1 MADLYQEKLMD
12 LYRNPHNKGKIKSP
26 SVSVSKQN
34 PMCGD
39 EITLQLEVE
48 DGVVKD
54 AKFDGSAC
62 SVSIISSSV
71 LTDYLIGK
79 TLEKVKKLTQKDLLK
94 LINLNLSTSRVACAT
109 LVFAA
114 LQEALKRYDES

>member
-1 MADLYQEKLMD
+1 MD
-12 LYRNPHNKGKIKSP
+12 LYKNPHNRGTLGKP
-26 SVSVSKQN
+26 SVSVSKKN

-39 EITLQLEVE
+39 EIVLQLEVV

-79 TLEKVKKLTQKDLLK
+79 KISEIKKLTKDDLLNS
-94 LINLNLSTSRVACAT
+94 INLNLSTSRVTCAT
-109 LVFAA
+109 LAFTA
-114 LQEALKRYDES
+114 LQEALKNYEK